1 MNEGENISLSL
12 TQHGKIASESKID
25 AQRWRFHFF
34 LPRFQVNRL

>member
-34 LPRFQVNRL
+34 FTTFSS

>member
-25 AQRWRFHFF
+25 AQRWRFHCFF
-34 LPRFQVNRL
+34 TTFSS